1 MGSVRPTGSG
11 EPTSCAVVA
20 VHQPLI
26 RRGLRDLVK
35 HAGFEA
41 HSEEILDFD
50 SLLAMLSRI
59 PVLALV
65 ILCLALP
72 GMNGMQGIQR
82 LRGRFPSQPMLVI
95 VEQTRRETIMDLIS
109 AGADGVVPLSTE
121 SDAIVRAMI
130 AVSSGDMYVPRLQ
143 PDEAGVSGNGAVPTM
158 PQPSSAT
165 LASPNGLTDRQREVL
180 QWMAIGE
187 SNKTIGRRL
196 NISPH
201 TVNMHVRAVFRAL
214 GVHCRIEA
222 VNKLAALSL
231 DSGFRVVDGSRR
243 AGDHGRSPIADNDS
257 APDEPSFNFS

>member
-11 EPTSCAVVA
+11 EPSSCAVVA

-26 RRGLRDLVK
+26 RRGLRDLVP
-35 HAGFEA
+35 HAGLEA
-41 HSEEILDFD
+41 HSEEILDFE
-50 SLLAMLSRI
+50 SLLAMLGRI
-59 PVLALV
+59 PILALV

-95 VEQTRRETIMDLIS
+95 VEHTRRETIMDLIS

-121 SDAIVRAMI
+121 SDAIVRAMV
-130 AVSSGDMYVPRLQ
+130 AVSSGDMYVPRFL
-143 PDEAGVSGNGAVPTM
+143 PDEAAVAGNDTVPTIT
-158 PQPSSAT
+158 PAASSSM
-165 LASPNGLTDRQREVL
+165 ASLNGLTDRQREVL

-222 VNKLAALSL
+222 VNKLAAHSL
-231 DSGFRVVDGSRR
+231 DSGFRVVEGMRRTDGRN
-243 AGDHGRSPIADNDS
+243 RSPRADNDL
-257 APDEPSFNFS
+257 ALDEPSFNFS